1 MSGRAP
7 SCTAKNSVSGEASS
21 AARSTDSVRVAPP
34 DDDLY
39 GFSEAKGLAEL
50 SIRQQLVLPRGDD
63 DLVDALHAV
72 DREQCAHKDRDA
84 VKGLQQL
91 VLPAVARGASGG
103 RNQRGAVRVS
113 ALLALAEHLLQQ
125 AHGLNRS
132 PLTASRR

>member
-1 MSGRAP
+1 MGHVHHEVRAHLACDGAHALEVDEARVGR
-7 SCTAKNSVSGEASS
+7 G
-21 AARSTDSVRVAPP
+21 AA

-72 DREQCAHKDRDA
+72 DREQCAYKDRDA

-132 PLTASRR
+132 PLTASRC